1 MFGSV
6 GELELLD
13 ERKGGWCHP
22 KNQNFLFVGIAAY
35 CYMTK
40 IFVFLWEFF
49 FFFLK
54 VGVGYYSCLRFLI
67 GV

>member
-1 MFGSV
+1 M
-6 GELELLD
+6 LENWNI
-13 ERKGGWCHP
+13 RMGGKEDGIP
-22 KNQNFLFVGIAAY
+22 QKSNFLLVGIAAY

-49 FFFLK
+49 FFLK